1 MHDRTAGCLDALLP
15 SFERKF
21 PGKHKRILLVSHAAT
36 VITLIHELIGD
47 RSLPLRVGCCSLT
60 EVARKPGREDVLGA
74 WEPVAL
80 AAGAHLA
87 QGASRDWGFEDIEIE
102 NGKVRS

>member
-1 MHDRTAGCLDALLP
+1 M
-15 SFERKF
+15 
-21 PGKHKRILLVSHAAT
+21 
-36 VITLIHELIGD
+36 
-47 RSLPLRVGCCSLT
+47 T

>member
-1 MHDRTAGCLDALLP
+1 
-15 SFERKF
+15 
-21 PGKHKRILLVSHAAT
+21 
-36 VITLIHELIGD
+36 
-47 RSLPLRVGCCSLT
+47 LT

-80 AAGAHLA
+80 AAGTHLA

-102 NGKVRS
+102 NGKVVEDDGVPGTEGEKDEVVGSQVQDAIARM